1 VVTVFHAALFGI
13 RLAPISNKGFVGI
26 ALKQPGFDQN
36 AVIGKVGPRAARVI
50 RMQKSP
56 ARLE

>member
-1 VVTVFHAALFGI
+1 VVAVSHAALFGI
-13 RLAPISNKGFVGI
+13 RLAPVSYEFFVGI